1 MNVRTKASS
10 LKERSFLQQIESQR
24 LRIEYLKGR
33 NAAYK
38 EEVKKLNR
46 KIYFHEANFAE
57 NEEVLKIVRV
67 KADTFREDAIK
78 WKAEAESASL
88 LSKAWLSS
96 EAQSVRTDEGESI
109 VVSNIT
115 NVVVGTYESPITF
128 EAGTTEDVDE
138 SVSGDT
144 TN

>member
-24 LRIEYLKGR
+24 QRIEYLKGQ

-46 KIYFHEANFAE
+46 KIDFHEAKFAE
-57 NEEVLKIVRV
+57 DEEVLKIVRL
-67 KADTFREDAIK
+67 KAATFRADAIM

-115 NVVVGTYESPITF
+115 NVVVGTYESPFTF
-128 EAGTTEDVDE
+128 EAGTTEDIDE